1 MGNMIV
7 LLNASLLCIY
17 QPSWGFLMPPK
28 WGFGGQEVPKGSKRR
43 LSEAFIVSNG
53 SYLTSF
59 VEGSPPRNGSNYVK
73 TSSGLRNKDF
83 KKTSPGMRNK
93 HFKKSGKFLH
103 LIVKMHYAAMQR

>member
-1 MGNMIV
+1 M
-7 LLNASLLCIY
+7 
-17 QPSWGFLMPPK
+17 
-28 WGFGGQEVPKGSKRR
+28 EDRR
-43 LSEAFIVSNG
+43 LLRVVSVAITVSPG
-53 SYLTSF
+53 SFLTTS
-59 VEGSPPRNGSNYVK
+59 VKRSPPRNGSNYVK